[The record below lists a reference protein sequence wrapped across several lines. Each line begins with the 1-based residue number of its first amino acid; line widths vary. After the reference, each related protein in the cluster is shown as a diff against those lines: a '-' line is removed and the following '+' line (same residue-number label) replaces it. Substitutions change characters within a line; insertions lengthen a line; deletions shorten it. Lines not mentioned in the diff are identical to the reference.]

1 MQDFVHQQ
9 QDRQDSQSSQ
19 KPVRIIQRLVN
30 KMLGRR
36 IVLRRFQSLSRDR
49 VMCTRGKHSKGYLCH
64 EDEPFEAYAKFK
76 KSGFGLGGN
85 VPTRYMHL
93 A

>member
-1 MQDFVHQQ
+1 
-9 QDRQDSQSSQ
+9 
-19 KPVRIIQRLVN
+19 
-30 KMLGRR
+30 
-36 IVLRRFQSLSRDR
+36 
-49 VMCTRGKHSKGYLCH
+49 MCTRGKHSKGYLCH